1 MSALS
6 VLATALLLY
15 GISPE
20 ILTFNYAYLILGTS
34 SSAPF
39 IFSAVMN
46 RVLILPLTTRFAQ
59 DALFFFF
66 VHLAHELTAVK
77 LGQWYF
83 PAQSIGYL
91 ELVGIRFPVEEFVFW
106 IVLSTAI
113 LLADYEYFIDDGR

>member
-34 SSAPF
+34 SFVPF
-39 IFSAVMN
+39 IFPAVRN
-46 RVLILPLTTRFAQ
+46 RVLILPLITRFAKV
-59 DALFFFF
+59 ALFFFF